1 MSSGEV
7 INMEK
12 IADDLSIFHTGL
24 WLILFFP
31 ALDGAKLRLCGWRVC
46 SNGGTIGDWNVF
58 SVCIFHVLPVNVI
71 FQPVDI
77 RLVTRTGTR
86 IKGS

>member
-24 WLILFFP
+24 WLIFFLGYRQILVILTIL
-31 ALDGAKLRLCGWRVC
+31 ATLLCKVMKI
-46 SNGGTIGDWNVF
+46 GGFV
-58 SVCIFHVLPVNVI
+58 V
-71 FQPVDI
+71 
-77 RLVTRTGTR
+77 
-86 IKGS
+86 